1 MGRTYAGIL
10 GLTAFLT
17 IIARSVLHGGDPA
30 SALRWACIGLIMMTC
45 IGAVIGR
52 LAAWAVDE
60 SVREKMNAEL
70 AAHEAALEM
79 EQQKRTAD
87 EAA

>member
-17 IIARSVLHGGDPA
+17 LVARSVLQGGDPA
-30 SALRWACIGLIMMTC
+30 SALRWACVGLAVMTC
-45 IGAVIGR
+45 VGAILGR

-70 AAHEAALEM
+70 AAHEATLEK
-79 EQQKRTAD
+79 EQQQSTAI